1 MSERSGAT
9 CTCTDCGRILW
20 IEDGPTCDDCLIKR
34 ALEDGK
40 APPKPR
46 PAAAPAPTKRGSC
59 CG

>member
-40 APPKPR
+40 ALPKPR
-46 PAAAPAPTKRGSC
+46 PAAPAPTKRGSC